1 MENIE
6 YTDKTKYLE
15 IKKYADDM
23 YSKDDF
29 DISFIKLCLKI
40 FFPECLN
47 DSDIN
52 LNEAIEGLGSNDC
65 GIDAFLVDEKQKVM
79 HFFQFK
85 TTQNWNK
92 ETISPK
98 DAEYFFGMKA
108 RLETTK
114 NHSNSKVQDIIDQY
128 NNAVKYNKN
137 HNENK
142 YSFKFHFFTSYNLS
156 NTNSLNRDYDKD
168 LFLFYDLDDVFEKLK
183 EYESGVSEE
192 PDECFIEF
200 YNQLGDKNIQIWD
213 LKIDNMTKKTSIGIV
228 TGWSLINLYHKNM
241 KALFHRNVRNFLG
254 NKGINKKIIKTAES
268 KPKNFYFYNN
278 GITITCDKYD
288 KVGSCLKLKRPQV
301 INGAQTISSIYQAYE
316 NLRKDKTNS
325 ESSLRAHFESL
336 LVMTRIIQS
345 TIRDDTNFSR
355 EITEYNNTQ
364 NKILAQDFFA
374 NDSTQNVI
382 YKKLLEFGYF
392 YEHKRGMFNEEY
404 KKNKE
409 VLKEI
414 KDKDKII
421 EIGDLTMIYNTFKN
435 CDSSTTSKKSKL
447 FEKNNFNDIFD
458 KDCTTDKGIKKM
470 IIAFNLYKILK
481 DVGKQMEYLKKK
493 NEKTIKTTSEFTIN
507 IRDILTEAY
516 IELLQNGKFEGLSE
530 EQCKNKIDELEALKY
545 PFSII
550 SIIGYILK
558 EIEKDLNKDISQ
570 YYNDRMFYE
579 KIQKKLFQKISKTI
593 KENFRKNNELGNIIH
608 YFKTEKV
615 EKDFETYIIDNKF
628 DNNVSI
634 SELYGIDF

>member
-1 MENIE
+1 
-6 YTDKTKYLE
+6 
-15 IKKYADDM
+15 
-23 YSKDDF
+23 
-29 DISFIKLCLKI
+29 
-40 FFPECLN
+40 
-47 DSDIN
+47 
-52 LNEAIEGLGSNDC
+52 
-65 GIDAFLVDEKQKVM
+65 
-79 HFFQFK
+79 
-85 TTQNWNK
+85 
-92 ETISPK
+92 
-98 DAEYFFGMKA
+98 
-108 RLETTK
+108 
-114 NHSNSKVQDIIDQY
+114 
-128 NNAVKYNKN
+128 
-137 HNENK
+137 
-142 YSFKFHFFTSYNLS
+142 
-156 NTNSLNRDYDKD
+156 
-168 LFLFYDLDDVFEKLK
+168 
-183 EYESGVSEE
+183 
-192 PDECFIEF
+192 
-200 YNQLGDKNIQIWD
+200 
-213 LKIDNMTKKTSIGIV
+213 
-228 TGWSLINLYHKNM
+228 
-241 KALFHRNVRNFLG
+241 
-254 NKGINKKIIKTAES
+254 
-268 KPKNFYFYNN
+268 
-278 GITITCDKYD
+278 
-288 KVGSCLKLKRPQV
+288 
-301 INGAQTISSIYQAYE
+301 
-316 NLRKDKTNS
+316 
-325 ESSLRAHFESL
+325 
-336 LVMTRIIQS
+336 
-345 TIRDDTNFSR
+345 
-355 EITEYNNTQ
+355 
-364 NKILAQDFFA
+364 
-374 NDSTQNVI
+374 
-382 YKKLLEFGYF
+382 
-392 YEHKRGMFNEEY
+392 MFNEEY

-447 FEKNNFNDIFD
+447 FEKDNFNDIFD

-481 DVGKQMEYLKKK
+481 DIGKQMEYLKKK

-507 IRDILTEAY
+507 IRNILTEAY